1 MRLNRIPGLRGSRA
15 KLAGAVTIAL
25 LAMAAFAGSA
35 QACSYS
41 GGSQVFSRWGDQR
54 DYVLAPEGGFEG
66 GGAGWSLSGGAKV
79 VAGNESYY
87 LDGAGDSKS
96 LSLPAGSS
104 AVSPPI
110 CMEIDTPV
118 FRLMDRNT
126 GEPSS
131 RLRVEAVFS
140 LLGLIH
146 TDVVETLSGGSAW
159 APSQPIST
167 VLGLSTIVGTLI
179 PSSIEIRFRPL
190 DAKGNWQIDDLYV
203 DPFCRH

>member
-1 MRLNRIPGLRGSRA
+1 
-15 KLAGAVTIAL
+15 
-25 LAMAAFAGSA
+25 
-35 QACSYS
+35 
-41 GGSQVFSRWGDQR
+41 
-54 DYVLAPEGGFEG
+54 
-66 GGAGWSLSGGAKV
+66 
-79 VAGNESYY
+79 
-87 LDGAGDSKS
+87 
-96 LSLPAGSS
+96 
-104 AVSPPI
+104 
-110 CMEIDTPV
+110 
-118 FRLMDRNT
+118 MDRNT

-146 TDVVETLSGGSAW
+146 TDVVETLSAGSAW